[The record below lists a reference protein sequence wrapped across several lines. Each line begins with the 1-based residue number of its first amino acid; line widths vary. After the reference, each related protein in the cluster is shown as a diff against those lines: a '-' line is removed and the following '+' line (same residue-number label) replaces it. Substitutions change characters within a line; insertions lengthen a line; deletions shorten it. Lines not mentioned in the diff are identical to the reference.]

1 MWSEP
6 RRRSSRR
13 TAATRSCVAS
23 TARSAPRWAAV
34 AARSSP
40 KAEAAPTSR
49 ARMVYL
55 VPMDRREITTADFAE
70 RWRERIGE
78 IPGAETLTFNYS
90 IGASAGS
97 PVDIRLSHPDPQVL
111 EDAAEQPR
119 GGDAVVPGLGHRQR
133 CLPGKAQLDLTLRPE
148 GRARGLTETELARQI
163 RDAFFGAEAVRQQRG
178 RQELRV
184 YVRRPLD
191 ERESEQDLARMV
203 VRTPDGGEM
212 PLMQAADVRRG
223 RAYTTIRRTDGR
235 RNVSV
240 TADVVAGVGNAN
252 EIVASLRE
260 RELPRLLEDVP
271 GLTYVM
277 GGEQKE
283 QAESL
288 ASLRNNQILA
298 FFAMF
303 GLLAIVFKSY
313 AQPLI
318 VMLGAIPFGVTGA
331 FLGHLVMGFDLSMI
345 SMMGIVA
352 LSGVVVN
359 DSLVLID
366 AINRF
371 RRDDGMPVWD
381 AVVAAGARR
390 FRPIL
395 LTSLTTFMG
404 LAPMILEPSVQ
415 ARFLVPMAVS
425 LGFGV
430 MFATFILVFLVPSA
444 YLIVEDVVN
453 GSGRLLGKMKWLAPK
468 GAVDPA
474 ANLQELHG
482 GE

>member
-1 MWSEP
+1 M
-6 RRRSSRR
+6 
-13 TAATRSCVAS
+13 TN
-23 TARSAPRWAAV
+23 APRKLRVGTFNVENLV
-34 AARSSP
+34 ARTRFDLAR
-40 KAEAAPTSR
+40 KAGETGSAMSLFHFPD
-49 ARMVYL
+49 
-55 VPMDRREITTADFAE
+55 PAE
-70 RWRERIGE
+70 R
-78 IPGAETLTFNYS
+78 L
-90 IGASAGS
+90 
-97 PVDIRLSHPDPQVL
+97 
-111 EDAAEQPR
+111 
-119 GGDAVVPGLGHRQR
+119 AVEMRAYPGLRDIDSGVS
-133 CLPGKAQLDLTLRPE
+133 PGKEQLDLTLRPE
-148 GRARGLTETELARQI
+148 GRARGLTETELARQV
-163 RDAFFGAEAVRQQRG
+163 RDAFYGAEAVRQQRG

-184 YVRRPLD
+184 YVRRPLE
-191 ERESEQDLARMV
+191 ERASEADIERMI

-212 PLMQAADVRRG
+212 PLVQAAEIRRG

-260 RELPRLLEDVP
+260 TEIPRLMADVP

-288 ASLRNNQILA
+288 KSLRNNQLLA
-298 FFAMF
+298 LFVMF
-303 GLLAIVFKSY
+303 GLLAVVFKSY

-318 VMLGAIPFGVTGA
+318 VMFGAIPFGVTGA
-331 FLGHLVMGFDLSMI
+331 FLGHLIMGFDLSMI

-371 RRDDGMPVWD
+371 RREDGMAPWES
-381 AVVAAGARR
+381 VVAAGTRR

-444 YLIVEDVVN
+444 YLIVDDLTRIVSRTV
-453 GSGRLLGKMKWLAPK
+453 GKMEAVAPP

-474 ANLQELHG
+474 ATEA

>member
-1 MWSEP
+1 
-6 RRRSSRR
+6 
-13 TAATRSCVAS
+13 
-23 TARSAPRWAAV
+23 
-34 AARSSP
+34 
-40 KAEAAPTSR
+40 
-49 ARMVYL
+49 
-55 VPMDRREITTADFAE
+55 
-70 RWRERIGE
+70 
-78 IPGAETLTFNYS
+78 
-90 IGASAGS
+90 
-97 PVDIRLSHPDPQVL
+97 
-111 EDAAEQPR
+111 
-119 GGDAVVPGLGHRQR
+119 
-133 CLPGKAQLDLTLRPE
+133 GKEQLDLTLRPE

-163 RDAFFGAEAVRQQRG
+163 RDAFYGAEAVRQQRG

-303 GLLAIVFKSY
+303 GLLAIIFKSY

-395 LTSLTTFMG
+395 LTSLTTFFG
-404 LAPMILEPSVQ
+404 LMPMILETSVQ
-415 ARFLVPMAVS
+415 ARFLIPMAIS

-430 MFATFILVFLVPSA
+430 MFATFITLFLVPVS
-444 YLIVEDVVN
+444 YLVVEDLK
-453 GSGRLLGKMKWLAPK
+453 RLFGLGEYAAKNAER
-468 GAVDPA
+468 PA
-474 ANLQELHG
+474 DEGKHE
-482 GE
+482 GEPVSV